1 MTDPLAK
8 RSLAELDTVLD
19 EIVQRNPA
27 WYKEIQQLVK
37 ELKLRNQDDVKR

>member
-1 MTDPLAK
+1 MNQPLTK

-27 WYKEIQQLVK
+27 WYKEIQQLVA
-37 ELKLRNQDDVKR
+37 ELKSRNPND

>member
-19 EIVQRNPA
+19 EIVQRNPE

-37 ELKLRNQDDVKR
+37 ELKLRKQNNVKR